1 MHVLLLPFH
10 VWAASP
16 FARLNFNLD
25 FAVNGKVE
33 MERGRRPKKTKTR
46 GRTWANICKK
56 KESTENLPEAK
67 VNASHL
73 KTRGIR
79 NIALT
84 LQPMQSIYACTYA
97 LLKMR

>member
-56 KESTENLPEAK
+56 KGIDRESA
-67 VNASHL
+67 
-73 KTRGIR
+73 
-79 NIALT
+79 
-84 LQPMQSIYACTYA
+84 
-97 LLKMR
+97 